1 MEDTKPNTYPVSFPI
16 VVAWGDMDAFGHVN
30 NTVFFRYFESTRIA
44 YMELIEA
51 MRPDSLEFSP
61 VVASA
66 RCDFLA
72 SVVYPDT
79 VVGQTRVSKLGNSSF
94 TMEYQLTSQAQQKVV
109 ARGEA
114 VIVNID
120 PATGRG
126 RPVPD
131 DMRRRIAR
139 LEGAQDESGEGGP
152 APEQKRPL

>member
-1 MEDTKPNTYPVSFPI
+1 MSFPVSLSI

-30 NTVFFRYFESTRIA
+30 NTIFFRYFESTRIA
-44 YMELIEA
+44 YMHAIEA
-51 MRPDSLEFSP
+51 MKPGDLEFAP

-79 VVGQTRVSKLGNSSF
+79 VVGETRVSKLGNSSF
-94 TMEYQLTSQAQQKVV
+94 TMEYQLTSQAQEKVV

-120 PATGRG
+120 PSTGRA
-126 RPVPD
+126 RPIPD
-131 DMRRRIAR
+131 SLRQRMAQ
-139 LEGAQDESGEGGP
+139 LEGRDP
-152 APEQKRPL
+152 

>member
-1 MEDTKPNTYPVSFPI
+1 MNFPISLPI

-44 YMELIEA
+44 YMEAVEA
-51 MRPDSLEFSP
+51 MHPGDFDFTP

-79 VVGQTRVSKLGNSSF
+79 VVGQTRVLKMGNSSF
-94 TMEYQLTSQAQQKVV
+94 TMDYQLISQAQGKPV

-114 VIVNID
+114 VIVNVD
-120 PATGRG
+120 RTTGRA
-126 RPVPD
+126 RPLPTSLRQRVCE
-131 DMRRRIAR
+131 
-139 LEGAQDESGEGGP
+139 LEGRDFAAEAVSKE
-152 APEQKRPL
+152 A